1 MGYVAF
7 LCYRL
12 CVFCRGDFDPGKMR
26 DKEDRFYRGDGSAH
40 GSSPYLFMD
49 HGAHI
54 RLL

>member
-12 CVFCRGDFDPGKMR
+12 CVFCRGDIDSGKMR
-26 DKEDRFYRGDGSAH
+26 DKEDGLCRGDGSAH
-40 GSSPYLFMD
+40 GGCPYLFMD

-54 RLL
+54 GLL